1 MWYSHTVEYYLAV
14 KRNEVLTLAA
24 VMLLSERSQSQ
35 KATQHDPIDMECPDQ
50 ANS

>member
-1 MWYSHTVEYYLAV
+1 MWYSHTVEYYLAM

-24 VMLLSERSQSQ
+24 LTLLSERSQSQ
-35 KATQHDPIDMECPDQ
+35 KTTQHDPIDTEGPDR